1 MNTRFI
7 ETFVTLAHLRSFRAT
22 ARELH
27 ATPAAISLRVKSLE
41 QELGTDLI
49 DRSSKTFRLTA
60 NGEHLLSHA
69 RAVVGAVRKMQAA
82 AHAQDRVHGTLR
94 LGVNESIVHSWL
106 ARYIEELD
114 AAYPELEVDLTV
126 DASGVLQRR
135 LLAGELDLVLR
146 VEGID
151 SDKVMSEALAIYPVR
166 WIARRG
172 LFSPRKSGL
181 IKRVLQRPVL
191 TFGRG
196 TAPQRAVEQII
207 ASLAGQAD
215 IPAGQ
220 VRITCSPSVAAIVQL
235 IRDGFGVAA
244 IPALFVA
251 EGIASGEFVELPIQ
265 PIPPSIVISMC
276 RRVDAGKHVHAAAAV
291 ARAACE
297 QYCRQTERNLVEAV
311 PD

>member
-7 ETFVTLAHLRSFRAT
+7 ETFVTLAQLRSFRAT

-41 QELGTDLI
+41 QELRTELI
-49 DRSSKTFRLTA
+49 DRSSKVFRLTA
-60 NGEHLLSHA
+60 SGEHLLSHA
-69 RAVVGAVRKMQAA
+69 RTVVSAVHKLQAA
-82 AHAQDRVHGTLR
+82 AHAKGTVQGVLR

-106 ARYIEELD
+106 AHYIEQLD
-114 AAYPELEVDLTV
+114 ADYADLEVDLTV
-126 DASGVLQRR
+126 DVSSVLQRR

-151 SDKVMSEALAIYPVR
+151 NDKVISDALAIYPVR
-166 WIARRG
+166 WIARKG
-172 LFSPRKSGL
+172 LFPQHKSGL

-235 IRDGFGVAA
+235 IKDGFGVAA

-276 RRVDAGKHVHAAAAV
+276 RRVDAGIHVHAAATA
-291 ARAACE
+291 ARIACE
-297 QYCRQTERNLVEAV
+297 QYCRQTDRRLVEAV
-311 PD
+311 LD